1 MNPAP
6 LARLLPVWAALL
18 SPQGKIL
25 FDFLVTEG
33 DGALLLDV
41 AAPAAELLLRKL
53 KMYRLRARVE
63 IEARPQLGV
72 YVNLSG
78 HPDIRPTP
86 YADRAITF
94 PDPRHPGL
102 GLRSIGAHAEM
113 PANLPGPAAYH
124 QERLRLCIPEG
135 SDFGTEKIFA
145 LDAGLEELH
154 GVSFTKG
161 CYIGQELTA
170 RTHYRALIKK
180 RLMPVTVAANVAPGT
195 PIHTGDGLE
204 AGEHAQAGGLAA
216 AGGPDE
222 DEELPL
228 GDVKVQVGDGGLGAA
243 GVDERDVVVVDA
255 LGHGA
260 SIPSTGRNVPDDP
273 SGRCRPD
280 RAGHGRACKASPP
293 PARWRPLLRPAH
305 ATALH
310 GNEVV
315 PYIKS

>member
-1 MNPAP
+1 MEAAFLNDRAVLAISGPDARSFLQGLVTNNIAGGLAP
-6 LARLLPVWAALL
+6 GTGLYTALL

-161 CYIGQELTA
+161 CYIGQELTSRMKHRATA
-170 RTHYRALIKK
+170 RK
-180 RLMPVTVAANVAPGT
+180 RILHVAAQTDLPPPGT
-195 PIHTGDGLE
+195 SLRRADTEIGELISAQGSQGFALVRLDRLEETTGDTRL
-204 AGEHAQAGGLAA
+204 GETAVVLTRPAWLAA
-216 AGGPDE
+216 
-222 DEELPL
+222 
-228 GDVKVQVGDGGLGAA
+228 GA
-243 GVDERDVVVVDA
+243 
-255 LGHGA
+255 
-260 SIPSTGRNVPDDP
+260 
-273 SGRCRPD
+273 
-280 RAGHGRACKASPP
+280 
-293 PARWRPLLRPAH
+293 
-305 ATALH
+305 
-310 GNEVV
+310 
-315 PYIKS
+315 